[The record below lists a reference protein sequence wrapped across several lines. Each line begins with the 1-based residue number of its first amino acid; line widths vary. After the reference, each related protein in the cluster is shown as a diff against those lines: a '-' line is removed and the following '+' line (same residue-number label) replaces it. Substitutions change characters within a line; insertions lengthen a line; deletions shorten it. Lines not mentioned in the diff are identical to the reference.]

1 MSQFDFKVPL
11 IYAHN
16 MVKLIPIEKRKKIK
30 TLRRRGYSLPEIAKE
45 LKIGKASVFRYIQGV
60 SILPKYFKEWHGKQ
74 GGSIKRMKIK
84 EKYAQKQAQ
93 KTISQLTE
101 KERVIFLSAL
111 YWGEGGK
118 ADFNFTNTDPELI
131 KVFINGL
138 QNILGISKDKLRV
151 SIRIYEDLD
160 KKKCLEFWS
169 STTGVPIN
177 KFVSV
182 NILKGKKIG
191 KLSYGMCRIRITKGG
206 DMLKYIKAI
215 YHRVSALF

>member
-1 MSQFDFKVPL
+1 
-11 IYAHN
+11 
-16 MVKLIPIEKRKKIK
+16 MVKLIPLEKRKKIK
-30 TLRRRGYSLPEIAKE
+30 VLRQKGYSLPEIAKE
-45 LKIGKASVFRYIQGV
+45 LEIGRASVFRYIQGV
-60 SILPKYFKEWHGKQ
+60 AILPKYINEWHGKQ

-84 EKYAQKQAQ
+84 EKLAQEKAQ
-93 KTISQLTE
+93 KTITSLTE
-101 KERVIFLSAL
+101 KEKLLFISAL

-118 ADFNFTNTDPELI
+118 TDFNFTNTDSELI
-131 KVFINGL
+131 RVFINGL
-138 QNILGISKDKLRV
+138 QNILRISKNRLRV

-169 STTGVPIN
+169 SITGIPIN
-177 KFVSV
+177 EFVNV

-215 YHRVSALF
+215 YRRAAALYSPHSSSG